1 MDWDLGHYEYVAAQ
15 LFPAAEAV
23 VDYLE
28 PRPRERVVDLGC
40 GTGNAALLVGARG
53 AVVTGV
59 DPSPRLLEVA
69 RASALGQTRD
79 IHFYLGRA
87 DSIPTPDCSLDAI
100 VSVFGVIFASDAQT
114 AAVEMARTLN
124 PTGRIVFSAWLPGGV
139 LAEQARIRREAVASV
154 QGVAAGSAPFAWHDV
169 ESLEVLLHPLGF
181 VLETQEASL
190 EFRAPSLPD
199 FLEGEIQNH
208 PLWVEARAILEP
220 LGRWTT
226 VREEV
231 RRVFE
236 EANEDPE
243 SFCVTSRFVMVKA
256 ARTDTVSSITSEK
269 VE

>member
-40 GTGNAALLVGARG
+40 GTGNAALLVAARG
-53 AVVTGV
+53 ALVTGV

-69 RASALGQTRD
+69 RASALGASRD
-79 IHFYLGRA
+79 IHFFLGRA
-87 DSIPTPDCSLDAI
+87 DSIPTPDSSLDAI
-100 VSVFGVIFASDAQT
+100 VSVFGVIFAPDARS

-124 PTGRIVFSAWLPGGV
+124 PEGRIVFSAWLPGGA

-154 QGVAAGSAPFAWHDV
+154 QGDAVVPAPFAWHLV
-169 ESLEVLLHPLGF
+169 ESVGTLLHPFGF
-181 VLETQEASL
+181 LLETQEASL
-190 EFRAPSLPD
+190 EFRALSTMD
-199 FLEGEIQNH
+199 YLEGELDHH

-220 LGRWTT
+220 LGRWAK

-243 SFCVTSRFVMVKA
+243 SFCLTSRFVMVRA
-256 ARTDTVSSITSEK
+256 SRTDAVGATAGE
-269 VE
+269 EA